1 MKSTN
6 FSIVIILI
14 FILVSMSFSQE
25 TEETLPEYGW
35 KKEVIGNLNFTQNNF
50 DNWSQGGENSWSW
63 QLDINAKFVND
74 QEKYNWSNSGK
85 CSFGK
90 TKIGDV
96 EARKAADEIKLE
108 SVYTYKLGIHVN
120 PYIAAT
126 GKTQFTKGYEYTS
139 DAKEEVSN
147 FMDPGYFTESI
158 GVGYAPNDKIKSRL
172 GAALKET
179 ITSDFYNTYTD
190 DLNTEKIEK
199 TKVEIGAES
208 TTDINLKLSE
218 TILFTSKL
226 ELFSNLERVDEIDVN
241 WDNLFSAKISK
252 FINVSLN
259 VCLFYDKDISKKRQ
273 LKETLAVGLSYS
285 FL

>member
-1 MKSTN
+1 MKQTY
-6 FSIVIILI
+6 LLLTLL
-14 FILVSMSFSQE
+14 LVFAMSALAQDK
-25 TEETLPEYGW
+25 EEEKPEYGW
-35 KKEVIGNLNFTQNNF
+35 KKELIGNLNFTQNNF
-50 DNWSQGGENSWSW
+50 DNWEQGGENSWSW

-108 SVYTYKLGIHVN
+108 SVYTYKLGVYVN
-120 PYIAAT
+120 PYIAVA
-126 GKTQFTKGYEYTS
+126 GKTQFIRGYQYSGDSKT
-139 DAKEEVSN
+139 EVSN

-179 ITSDFYNTYTD
+179 ITSDFPYAD
-190 DLNTEKIEK
+190 DPNTEKIEK

-208 TTDINLKLSE
+208 TTDINVKLNE
-218 TILFTSKL
+218 MILFTSKL

-241 WDNLFSAKISK
+241 WDNLFSVKISK
-252 FINVSLN
+252 YINVSLN
-259 VCLFYDKDISKKRQ
+259 ICLFYDKDISKKRQ

>member
-1 MKSTN
+1 VKLTN

-14 FILVSMSFSQE
+14 FTFVSISFSQE
-25 TEETLPEYGW
+25 TEKTQPEYGW
-35 KKEVIGNLNFTQNNF
+35 KKELIGNLNFTQNNF

-63 QLDINAKFVND
+63 QLDINVKFVND

-108 SVYTYKLGIHVN
+108 SVYTYKFGVYVN

-126 GKTQFTKGYEYTS
+126 GKTQFTKGYIY
-139 DAKEEVSN
+139 DNNFKKAVSN
-147 FMDPGYFTESI
+147 FMDPAYFTESI

-179 ITSDFYNTYTD
+179 ITSDFPYADDPTTTD
-190 DLNTEKIEK
+190 KIEK

-252 FINVSLN
+252 YISVSLN

>member
-1 MKSTN
+1 M
-6 FSIVIILI
+6 
-14 FILVSMSFSQE
+14 
-25 TEETLPEYGW
+25 
-35 KKEVIGNLNFTQNNF
+35 
-50 DNWSQGGENSWSW
+50 
-63 QLDINAKFVND
+63 
-74 QEKYNWSNSGK
+74 
-85 CSFGK
+85 
-90 TKIGDV
+90 
-96 EARKAADEIKLE
+96 
-108 SVYTYKLGIHVN
+108 N

-126 GKTQFTKGYEYTS
+126 GKTQFIRGYEYS
-139 DAKEEVSN
+139 GDAKIEVSN

-179 ITSDFYNTYTD
+179 ITSDFPSPYAD
-190 DLNTEKIEK
+190 DPNTEKIEK

-208 TTDINLKLSE
+208 TTDINFKLNE
-218 TILFTSKL
+218 MILFTSKL

-252 FINVSLN
+252 YISVSLN
-259 VCLFYDKDISKKRQ
+259 ICLFYDKDINKKRQ

>member
-1 MKSTN
+1 
-6 FSIVIILI
+6 
-14 FILVSMSFSQE
+14 MSFSQE
-25 TEETLPEYGW
+25 AEKKTPEYGW
-35 KKEVIGNLNFTQNNF
+35 KKELIGNLNFTQNNF

-108 SVYTYKLGIHVN
+108 SVYTYKFGVYVN

-126 GKTQFTKGYEYTS
+126 GKTQFTKGYIYDNNLKT
-139 DAKEEVSN
+139 AVSN

-179 ITSDFYNTYTD
+179 ITSDFPNPYAD
-190 DLNTEKIEK
+190 DPNTEKIEK

-218 TILFTSKL
+218 NILFTSKL

-252 FINVSLN
+252 YINVSLN